1 MPPVAED
8 SKPHSI
14 EGGALRRLSV
24 SQLRKFALCERAWF
38 FAKVLRLPER
48 PLKARDL
55 GTAIHAQLDHYLRT
69 GEDVLGPLAAAGKHL
84 LPAPDLGITNCIA
97 VRA

>member
-1 MPPVAED
+1 MSPPSD
-8 SKPHSI
+8 GQSQHSV
-14 EGGALRRLSV
+14 EGGALRSLSV

-55 GTAIHAQLDHYLRT
+55 GTAVHAQLEHYLRT
-69 GEDVLGPLAAAGKHL
+69 GQ
-84 LPAPDLGITNCIA
+84 
-97 VRA
+97 